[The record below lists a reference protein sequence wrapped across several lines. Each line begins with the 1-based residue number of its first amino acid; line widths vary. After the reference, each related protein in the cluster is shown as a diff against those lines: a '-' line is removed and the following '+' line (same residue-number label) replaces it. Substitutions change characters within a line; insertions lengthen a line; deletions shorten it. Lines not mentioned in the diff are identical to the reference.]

1 MMMTLVGPLL
11 VLSGFGLYMLSNTHF
26 GRFRRIPWEFLA
38 VSALGV
44 VVAVATALRAGGTA
58 SAIAAIVSAVLFA
71 FLLWFLFGYTMY
83 AGREDRPRVGDRFS
97 RVPAADLGRRHV
109 RSRRRAREAP
119 PAHLLPRQLVTLLHD
134 GARRA
139 PQALPGDPRSRS
151 RGGGRQRRPARD
163 LGGVAPQARAADP

>member
-1 MMMTLVGPLL
+1 MR
-11 VLSGFGLYMLSNTHF
+11 LSNTLL

-83 AGREDRPRVGDRFS
+83 AGREDRPRVGDRFPEFRLPTS
-97 RVPAADLGRRHV
+97 DGGTFDLAAERGRRH
-109 RSRRRAREAP
+109 
-119 PAHLLPRQLVTLLHD
+119 LLIFY
-134 GARRA
+134 
-139 PQALPGDPRSRS
+139 
-151 RGGGRQRRPARD
+151 RGSW
-163 LGGVAPQARAADP
+163 